1 MAEDFL
7 PRSVEIIG
15 DVGYNSVV
23 ILPKGLRTGR
33 IRMSET
39 KFREKFIGDRNFYRR
54 VLRIAVPIMVQ
65 TGITNFVSL
74 LDNIMVGRTGTEQM
88 SGVAIVNQLLFV
100 FYLCIFGGLA
110 GAGIFTAQFFGAK
123 NDEGVRATF
132 RYKIWL
138 GGILTALAII
148 IFTCFGEKLIQLYL
162 NGEND
167 GGDPVAALG
176 YAMSY
181 MKIILT
187 GLPAFTAVQIYSN
200 TLRECGET
208 VVPMRAGIAAVVVN
222 LVFNYLL
229 IYGHLFFPALGVRG
243 AALATVLSR
252 FCEMAIVVVWAHTH
266 KKKCPYMKGVYR
278 TLGVPA
284 ETVKKLFVT
293 GLPLLVNEALWSAG
307 MAMLAQC
314 YSTRGLNV
322 VAGYNISGTVSN
334 VFNVVFFAM
343 GDAIAI
349 IVGHS
354 LGAGK
359 LRQAKQEAAKI
370 IAFSVFMATC
380 VGIVI
385 FSTSSLFPMIYNTN
399 AEAKRIAAHF
409 LMVQALF
416 TPQFALLHATY
427 FTLRSGGKTFVTFLF
442 DSVFMWVVTVPLAF
456 VLSRYTGLY
465 VIWIF
470 AFLQMS
476 EWIKCVIG
484 IILVKKG
491 IWIKNIVSTEEKQD
505 EPAD

>member
-1 MAEDFL
+1 
-7 PRSVEIIG
+7 
-15 DVGYNSVV
+15 
-23 ILPKGLRTGR
+23 
-33 IRMSET
+33 MSET
-39 KFREKFIGDRNFYRR
+39 KFYKKFIGDRSFYSR

-123 NDEGVRATF
+123 NDEGVRRTF

-138 GGILTALAII
+138 AGILTAGAII
-148 IFTCFGEKLIQLYL
+148 VFTFFGDRLIQLYL
-162 NGEND
+162 NGSND
-167 GGDPVAALG
+167 GGDLEAALG

-181 MKIILT
+181 LKISLW
-187 GLPAFTAVQIYSN
+187 GLPAFAVVQIYSN

-208 VVPMRAGIAAVVVN
+208 VVPMRAGLVAVVVN

-229 IYGHLFFPALGVRG
+229 IYGHLFFPVLGVRG
-243 AALATVLSR
+243 AAYATVLSR
-252 FCEMAIVVVWAHTH
+252 FCEMGIVVVWAHTH
-266 KKKCPYMKGVYR
+266 KKECPYMSGVYK
-278 TLGVPA
+278 TLFVPFDI
-284 ETVKKLFVT
+284 VRKLFVT
-293 GLPLLVNEALWSAG
+293 GLPLLINEALWSAG
-307 MAMLAQC
+307 MAMLAQS

-322 VAGYNISGTVSN
+322 VAGNNIASTVSN

-359 LRQAKQEAAKI
+359 LKRAKDEATKI
-370 IAFSVFMATC
+370 ITFSVFIATC

-385 FSTSSLFPMIYNTN
+385 FATSSLFPLIYNTN
-399 AEAKRIAAHF
+399 AQARQIATHF
-409 LMVQALF
+409 LMAQAVF
-416 TPQFALLHATY
+416 TPQIGLLHATY
-427 FTLRSGGKTFVTFLF
+427 FTLRSGGKTFITFLF
-442 DSVFMWVVTVPLAF
+442 DSFFMWVVSVPLAF
-456 VLSRYTGLY
+456 VLSRYTDLY

-470 AFLQMS
+470 AFLQMA
-476 EWIKCVIG
+476 EWLKCIIG
-484 IILVKKG
+484 VVLVKKG
-491 IWIKNIVSTEEKQD
+491 IWINNIVSTDREEPVQT
-505 EPAD
+505 AQQ